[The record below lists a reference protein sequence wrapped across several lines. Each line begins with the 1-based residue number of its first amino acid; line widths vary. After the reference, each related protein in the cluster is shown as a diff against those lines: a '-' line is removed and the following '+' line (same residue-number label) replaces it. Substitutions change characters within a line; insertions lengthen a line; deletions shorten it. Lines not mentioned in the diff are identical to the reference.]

1 MKKIL
6 TVLTVSVLLTAQ
18 PAKAQLKFGFKGGL
32 NVTEMSFSEQV
43 FDSSNRLGYF
53 IGPTVKFNLPIG
65 GLGVDIS
72 GLYEKKTTKLNG
84 KAIDQENIIVP
95 ANLRLNI
102 GSGAGIYLALGPQFA
117 FNIGDDEFK
126 WNKDGVENTFQLKK
140 SFLSVNLGAGIYFSK
155 SLEVGFTYNVGVSKT
170 GDASWNDA
178 RDAVLKEDDTKA
190 KGWSVQAALYF

>member
-1 MKKIL
+1 MA
-6 TVLTVSVLLTAQ
+6 SALLIAL
-18 PAKAQLKFGFKGGL
+18 PARTQLKFGFKGGL
-32 NVTEMSFSEQV
+32 NVTEMSFSEKV
-43 FDSSNRLGYF
+43 FDSSNRFGYF

-65 GLGVDIS
+65 GLGIDIA
-72 GLYEKKTTKLNG
+72 GLYETKTTKVNG
-84 KAIDQENIIVP
+84 KAIEQENIIVP
-95 ANLRLNI
+95 ANLRLNV
-102 GSGAGIYLALGPQFA
+102 GAGAGFYLALGPQFA

-155 SLEVGFTYNVGVSKT
+155 HLEVGFTYNIGVSTT
-170 GDASWNDA
+170 GDASWSDA

>member
-1 MKKIL
+1 MA
-6 TVLTVSVLLTAQ
+6 SALLIAL
-18 PAKAQLKFGFKGGL
+18 PARAQLKFGFKGGL
-32 NVTEMSFSEQV
+32 NVTEMSFSEKV

-84 KAIDQENIIVP
+84 EAIDQENIIVP

-102 GSGAGIYLALGPQFA
+102 GSCAGIYLALGPQFA

-190 KGWSVQAALYF
+190 KGWAVQAALYF